1 MKKSLILLV
10 AVSYIA
16 VFSAAQAGSL
26 ERLFAPKPKLWDA
39 WTEHNPAS
47 TDTID
52 HGAWSKL
59 LQQYVTEQSDGI
71 NRVDY
76 ENVSGADRQQLKD
89 YINTLSELPISSFS
103 RDEQLSFW
111 INLYNA
117 LTVDVILDHYPVS
130 SIRKVNL
137 SPGLF
142 KDGPWGKKLLRIEG
156 RDVSLNDI
164 EHRILRPIWKD
175 PRLHYALNCA
185 SLGCPNLQRKAYTPE
200 NADTLMNQ
208 AATDFINHPRGI
220 SMRDGKL
227 VASSIYNWFR
237 RDFGKTDRDILEHIQ
252 QYAYPDLRQ
261 TLNDFSSIDRY
272 EYDWSL
278 NDMAGAGK

>member
-1 MKKSLILLV
+1 
-10 AVSYIA
+10 
-16 VFSAAQAGSL
+16 
-26 ERLFAPKPKLWDA
+26 
-39 WTEHNPAS
+39 
-47 TDTID
+47 
-52 HGAWSKL
+52 

-76 ENVSGADRQQLKD
+76 GNFSGADRQQLKD
-89 YINTLSELPISSFS
+89 YISMLSELPISSYS

-164 EHRILRPIWKD
+164 EHRILRPIWKN